1 MPPKNG
7 IGREVT
13 AMDFGK
19 RIGRLSPDGI
29 FRLEGYYVWCGTM
42 TRDEKGQPQSTIPPV
57 SDRTRKEFL
66 EGIEGH
72 FVIENGKLKMEN

>member
-1 MPPKNG
+1 MELVNELDKSLE
-7 IGREVT
+7 IAELY
-13 AMDFGK
+13 FG
-19 RIGRLSPDGI
+19 
-29 FRLEGYYVWCGTM
+29 M

-72 FVIENGKLKMEN
+72 FVIEN